1 MTRNNKT
8 PERVDTNESLTNH
21 FDGIAVLSL
30 AAAARLDW
38 DFDGRISFPTGNV
51 GKVNPVKEAT
61 RSDSKS
67 SQTEVSQR
75 KNPRLSFKPWG
86 RRDGESSCEKEGRK
100 SKNLFVVTTESI
112 PQYNIRTCQI
122 CEPTECLNLE
132 PATAGPLSCYVD
144 YIQTMDCTW
153 KERNNNSH
161 TTLQV
166 FKVESN
172 RSSRE
177 NNCTFT
183 RNSMLPMEDERW
195 VHYYTCIMHFQM
207 FMSIDKFK
215 ITLKSNSPAN
225 TSQTCIIE
233 EFIPSQNIRLN
244 APQQLS
250 VTVDSTTQ
258 KVIITWQNHASQFLK
273 NCLEHEVEF
282 WSRETKEDVKVKKI
296 VNDIQHLAIEES
308 ELKPETD
315 YKARVRS
322 IPSRSTDYNGRWS
335 KWSSEIKWKTNSAM
349 DSPSKQSSLLF
360 VVLLPISLA
369 IIISILLYFRIH
381 IRIVNKVWIHIPN
394 PANFFQPLYS
404 EHNGN
409 FKEWIRN
416 DQSTIQKRSRRS
428 SVHEITKMKRSLE
441 DEADTVIITPRIEAV
456 SNITYIKPIPI
467 PLDPNSPKHNNDAD
481 SMYVKKN
488 CLIDPMNRF
497 YSNTV
502 LEYSNSICALSG
514 NQSVVPTE
522 GQQVESWLL
531 FEDLANATLLSMMPQ
546 DLNGEYNY
554 SDDYC
559 TLSHSDT
566 SHGLV
571 PTKIGL
577 QLNCDGC
584 QAEKR
589 DVPMSLE
596 VIDSDKL
603 PSICTTSTQ

>member
-1 MTRNNKT
+1 MATIRMKLILL
-8 PERVDTNESLTNH
+8 PLLC
-21 FDGIAVLSL
+21 FIAN
-30 AAAARLDW
+30 AQ
-38 DFDGRISFPTGNV
+38 
-51 GKVNPVKEAT
+51 K
-61 RSDSKS
+61 
-67 SQTEVSQR
+67 Q
-75 KNPRLSFKPWG
+75 
-86 RRDGESSCEKEGRK
+86 C
-100 SKNLFVVTTESI
+100 
-112 PQYNIRTCQI
+112 
-122 CEPTECLNLE
+122 
-132 PATAGPLSCYVD
+132 PLSCYVD

-161 TTLQV
+161 ITLQV
-166 FKVESN
+166 FRVVSN
-172 RSSRE
+172 RFSHE

-183 RNSMLPMEDERW
+183 RHSMLPMEDERW
-195 VHYYTCIMHFQM
+195 IHYYTCIMHFQM
-207 FMSIDKFK
+207 FMNIDKFK

-233 EFIPSQNIRLN
+233 EFIPSQNIHLK

-250 VTVDSTTQ
+250 VTVNSTTR
-258 KVIITWQNHASQFLK
+258 KVIITWQNHASQYLK

-282 WSRETKEDVKVKKI
+282 WSRETKEDVKVKNI

-308 ELKPETD
+308 ELKPVTD

-322 IPSRSTDYNGRWS
+322 IPSRRTDYNGRWS
-335 KWSSEIKWKTNSAM
+335 KWSSEIKWKTNSDSQVVKNIEVEPNPYTFLMEETYYSEPKKAQFQTFPM
-349 DSPSKQSSLLF
+349 VTSATDSPSKQSSLLI

-394 PANFFQPLYS
+394 PGNFFQPLYS

-409 FKEWIRN
+409 FKEWVRN

-467 PLDPNSPKHNNDAD
+467 HYTSALDPNSLKHNNDAD

-488 CLIDPMNRF
+488 CLIDPRNRF
-497 YSNTV
+497 YSNSV
-502 LEYSNSICALSG
+502 LEYSNSICGLSG
-514 NQSVVPTE
+514 NQSIVPTE

-546 DLNGEYNY
+546 DPNGEYNY

-596 VIDSDKL
+596 AIDSDKL
-603 PSICTTSTQ
+603 PSICTTSTQQ